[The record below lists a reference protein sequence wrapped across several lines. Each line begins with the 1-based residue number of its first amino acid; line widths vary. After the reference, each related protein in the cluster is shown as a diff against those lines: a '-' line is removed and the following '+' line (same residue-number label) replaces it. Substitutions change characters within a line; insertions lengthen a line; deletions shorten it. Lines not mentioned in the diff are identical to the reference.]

1 VPTPT
6 PTRTLSLKP
15 SLDRLLVL
23 VPLRAVLRGRLA
35 RSLMAAGA
43 VALIPAVQALAQSA
57 EEVIH
62 EYAVEVQILPDGD
75 LRITETIDYDFGAG
89 LRHGILR
96 TIPTRFPY
104 DDVNDRVFPIEDV
117 TVQSDAPDDV
127 EISEEGSLT
136 TIRVGDPDVE
146 ISGRHSYT
154 LTYRVEGALNPFPDH
169 DELYWNAI
177 GDEWQASVARAQVT
191 VRAPGAIQR
200 VACFQGYEGSTE
212 PCALAE
218 LEGRRARF
226 SPGRSLLP
234 REGMTVVVAIPKGTV
249 PEPRPILEERWSA
262 GRAFSVNPATVAASL
277 GVLAIFGGGLFRMWS
292 REGRDRRFLG
302 SPIDQVMGSTTG
314 EDEAVP
320 LGEGDFEAPVE
331 FAPPDAV
338 RPGQI
343 GTLIDE
349 RANVTDVTA
358 TIVDLAGR
366 GFLLIHEIP
375 DRGLFSKPDWNLIR
389 LEKSETEL
397 LAYEEQLLDGLFR
410 DGNEVK
416 VSELKTTFAQ
426 RLHGVEQSLYADA
439 MRQKW
444 FRARPDHV
452 RTRWAGRGAML
463 AVAGGSLTFVLARW
477 THWGL
482 VGIPVIVAGV
492 VLALMARRM
501 PARTAKG
508 TAMVRR
514 IRGFRRVIATAETH
528 MSRWAEEENV
538 FTRYLPYAIVFGLT
552 KKWAKAFEDLGLQP
566 DTSSW
571 YVGPHAFTAV
581 AFADSIDGFAVTTG
595 GTLASTPASSGSSGF
610 GGGGFSGGGGGG
622 GGGGSW

>member
-1 VPTPT
+1 M
-6 PTRTLSLKP
+6 PTRTFSLKP

-23 VPLRAVLRGRLA
+23 MPLASVLELTLLLLLA
-35 RSLMAAGA
+35 A
-43 VALIPAVQALAQSA
+43 PADAQLTA
-57 EEVIH
+57 EAIH
-62 EYAVEVQILPDGD
+62 DYVVEIEILDDGD
-75 LRITETIDYDFGAG
+75 LRITETIEYDFGQE
-89 LRHGILR
+89 LRHGIFR

-104 DDVNDRVFPIEDV
+104 DDVHDRVFPIDDV
-117 TVQSDAPDDV
+117 TVQSDAPEDV
-127 EISEEGSLT
+127 EVSEEGSLT
-136 TIRVGDPDVE
+136 TIRIGDPDVE
-146 ISGRHSYT
+146 ISGRHTYT
-154 LTYRVEGALNPFPDH
+154 LTYRVRGALNAFPDH

-177 GDEWQASVARAQVT
+177 GDEWQASIVHAQVT
-191 VRAPGAIQR
+191 VQAPATVQR

-218 LEGRRARF
+218 HEGPEARF
-226 SPGRSLLP
+226 SPGRSFAP
-234 REGMTVVVAIPKGTV
+234 YEGMTVVVAIPKGAV
-249 PEPRPILEERWSA
+249 PEPEPILEERWA
-262 GRAFSVNPATVAASL
+262 AERAFSVNAGTVTVSL
-277 GVLAIFGGGLFRMWS
+277 AVLALLGGVLFRMWS

-302 SPIDQVMGSTTG
+302 SPIDQVMGSPSG
-314 EDEAVP
+314 EEEPVP
-320 LGEGDFEAPVE
+320 FGEGDAEAPVE
-331 FAPPDAV
+331 FAPPEDV

-349 RANVTDVTA
+349 RANVIDVTA

-366 GFLLIHEIP
+366 GFLLIQEIP
-375 DRGLFSKPDWNLIR
+375 DRGLFSKADWNLIR
-389 LEKSETEL
+389 LEKGETEL
-397 LAYEEQLLDGLFR
+397 LSYEKQLLEGLFR
-410 DGNEVK
+410 DGNEIK
-416 VSELKTTFAQ
+416 VSELKTTFAA
-426 RLHGVEQSLYADA
+426 RLHGVEESLYKDA

-444 FRARPDHV
+444 FRARPDQV
-452 RTRWAGRGAML
+452 RTRWAGRGALL
-463 AVAGGSLTFVLARW
+463 AVAGGVATFVLARW

-482 VGIPVIVAGV
+482 VGIPLILAGLA
-492 VLALMARRM
+492 LALMARRM

-508 TAMVRR
+508 TAMLRR

-571 YVGPHAFTAV
+571 YVGPHAFTAM

>member
-1 VPTPT
+1 MGGFL
-6 PTRTLSLKP
+6 RSSL
-15 SLDRLLVL
+15 VAA
-23 VPLRAVLRGRLA
+23 AVLLLLA
-35 RSLMAAGA
+35 A
-43 VALIPAVQALAQSA
+43 PAEAQLTA
-57 EEVIH
+57 EAIH
-62 EYAVEVQILPDGD
+62 DYAVEVEILDDGD
-75 LRITETIDYDFGAG
+75 LRITETIDYDFGDQ
-89 LRHGILR
+89 LRHGIFR
-96 TIPTRFPY
+96 TIPSRFPY
-104 DDVNDRVFPIEDV
+104 DDVHDRVYPIEDV

-127 EISEEGSLT
+127 EISQEGSST
-136 TIRVGDPDVE
+136 VIRIGDEDVE
-146 ISGRHSYT
+146 VSGRHTYT
-154 LTYRVEGALNPFPDH
+154 IAYRVEGALNAFSEH

-177 GDEWQASVARAQVT
+177 GHEWAASIVTSEVA

-200 VACFQGYEGSTE
+200 VECFQGSQGSTE
-212 PCALAE
+212 PCAVAE
-218 LEGRRARF
+218 HEGSEARF
-226 SPGRSLLP
+226 SPGGSFVP
-234 REGMTVVVAIPKGTV
+234 YEGMTVVVAIPKGAV
-249 PEPRPILEERWSA
+249 PEPRPILEERWA
-262 GRAFSVNPATVAASL
+262 AERAFSVNPGTVTASL
-277 GVLAIFGGGLFRMWS
+277 AVLALLGGGLFRMWS

-302 SPIDQVMGSTTG
+302 SQIDQVMGSPTG

-320 LGEGDFEAPVE
+320 FGEGDAEAPVE
-331 FAPPDAV
+331 FAPPEDI

-349 RANVTDVTA
+349 RANVIDVTA

-366 GFLLIHEIP
+366 GFLLIQEIP
-375 DRGLFSKPDWNLIR
+375 DRGLFSKADWNLIR
-389 LEKSETEL
+389 LEKDETEL
-397 LAYEEQLLDGLFR
+397 LAYEKQLLDGLFR

-416 VSELKTTFAQ
+416 VSELKTTFAE
-426 RLHGVEQSLYADA
+426 RLHGVEESLYKDA
-439 MRQKW
+439 MGQKW
-444 FRARPDHV
+444 FRARPDQV
-452 RTRWAGRGAML
+452 RTRWAGRGALL
-463 AVAGGSLTFVLARW
+463 AVAGGVVTFVLARW

-492 VLALMARRM
+492 ALALIARRM

-508 TAMVRR
+508 TAMLRR

-552 KKWAKAFEDLGLQP
+552 KKWAKAFEDLGIQP
-566 DTSSW
+566 DTSGW
-571 YVGPHAFTAV
+571 YVGPHAFTAA